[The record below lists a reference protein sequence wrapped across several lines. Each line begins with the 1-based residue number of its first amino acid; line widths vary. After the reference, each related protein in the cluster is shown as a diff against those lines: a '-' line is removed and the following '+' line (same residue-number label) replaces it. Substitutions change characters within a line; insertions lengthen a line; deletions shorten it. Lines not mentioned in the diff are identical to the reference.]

1 MWAFYLHHRNELR
14 LVNYSTVGLVK
25 WLAVDGAHKSPPTNT
40 LGAVGRLFGRSKE
53 CVRMVFWFGV
63 SGIRPFD
70 VLMHSL
76 GRIPLKEIDGH
87 FPGPNAGIS
96 IPP

>member
-1 MWAFYLHHRNELR
+1 MWAFYLHHRNALR
-14 LVNYSTVGLVK
+14 LVNYNTVGLVK

-53 CVRMVFWFGV
+53 CVRMVFWFGA

-76 GRIPLKEIDGH
+76 QNPVEG
-87 FPGPNAGIS
+87 N
-96 IPP
+96 